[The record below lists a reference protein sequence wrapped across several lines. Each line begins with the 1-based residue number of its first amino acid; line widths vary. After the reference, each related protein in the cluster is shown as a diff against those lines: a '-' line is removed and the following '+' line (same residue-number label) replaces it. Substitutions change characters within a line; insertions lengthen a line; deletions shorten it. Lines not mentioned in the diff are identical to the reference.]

1 MNGSKI
7 IMSYS
12 QNLTAILNKVLEAE
26 QKGQYEQGFSSL
38 SPFWNVTSQ
47 FPITTSLTTEES
59 AELCLRCGGIIGFL
73 GNSKQI
79 TNAQEIS
86 KDLLTEAR
94 HQFLSHYNFEKVAEC
109 ENYLALAYWR
119 MGELVEA
126 EDWLRESY
134 SRNLPDTHLVR
145 LYSYIID
152 GLLNLDRR
160 KYDEIVVKS
169 QNLESSFEKY
179 ADDLLKGCF
188 NNQIGIAYKNLGMK
202 YSALKHLKLAR
213 GFFQAVGH
221 KVYCGV
227 TENNLAQFFHSE
239 GNFEEAHISAK
250 NAKKIFEQL
259 GDKTR
264 EGFSLETRAQIFCA
278 EGKFEKALKSINE
291 AIEFLEKGESYRNLV
306 DSYLT
311 KIKILIELEKI
322 SEALT
327 IMTAAHN
334 LAALHIAQDFAKE
347 IIENTAALIREKL
360 GKA

>member
-1 MNGSKI
+1 MN
-7 IMSYS
+7 YS
-12 QNLTAILNKVLEAE
+12 QNLTAILNKVLESE
-26 QKGQYEQGFSSL
+26 QKGQYEQAFASL
-38 SPFWNVTSQ
+38 SPFWNITSQ
-47 FPITTSLTTEES
+47 FPITTGLTDEES
-59 AELCLRCGGIIGFL
+59 AELFLRCGGIIGFL

-94 HQFLSHYNFEKVAEC
+94 HQFLSLYDFEKIAEC

-119 MGELVEA
+119 TGEFVEA
-126 EDWLRESY
+126 DDWLRESF
-134 SRNLPDTHLVR
+134 SRNLTEDHPTR

-152 GLLNLDRR
+152 GLLNLDKR

-169 QNLESSFEKY
+169 QKLESSFEKY

-213 GFFQAVGH
+213 GFFQTVGH

-239 GNFEEAHISAK
+239 GNFDEAHHSAN

-291 AIEFLEKGESYRNLV
+291 AIELLEKGESYRNLV
-306 DSYLT
+306 DSYRT
-311 KIKILIELEKI
+311 KIKILIELDKI

-347 IIENTAALIREKL
+347 IIENTAILIREKCE
-360 GKA
+360 KT

>member
-1 MNGSKI
+1 MAGSKI
-7 IMSYS
+7 IMNYS
-12 QNLTAILNKVLEAE
+12 QNLTVILNKVFEAE
-26 QKGQYEQGFSSL
+26 QKGQYEQAFASL
-38 SPFWNVTSQ
+38 SPFWNITTQ
-47 FPITTSLTTEES
+47 FPITTGLTSEES
-59 AELCLRCGGIIGFL
+59 AELFLRCGGIIGFL

-79 TNAQEIS
+79 SNAQEIS

-94 HQFLSHYNFEKVAEC
+94 HQFLSLYNFEKVAEC

-119 MGELVEA
+119 TGEFVEA
-126 EDWLRESY
+126 DDWLREAY
-134 SRNLPDTHLVR
+134 SRNLPDMNRTR

-152 GLLNLDRR
+152 GLLNIDKR
-160 KYDEIVVKS
+160 KYEEIVVKS
-169 QNLESSFEKY
+169 QNLESAFERY
-179 ADDLLKGCF
+179 GDDFLKGCF

-213 GFFQAVGH
+213 NYFLIVDH

-239 GNFEEAHISAK
+239 GNFDEAHISAK
-250 NAKKIFEQL
+250 SAKKIFEEI

-291 AIEFLEKGESYRNLV
+291 AIELLEKGESYRNLV

-311 KIKILIELEKI
+311 KIKILIQLDKI
-322 SEALT
+322 ADALT

-347 IIENTAALIREKL
+347 IIENTSALLREKL
-360 GKA
+360 EKN